1 MNLFDLLS
9 QSMMSNQSVDALS
22 QKTGESPVQIKK
34 LLAIA
39 IPLLILYMTKNASSK
54 EGAGSLAQALTQHKE
69 TGAVDQQIAKSD
81 EADGEKILGHIFGNN
96 TQNVMGGLAQ
106 NSGMNIGSVVKI
118 LAILAPILLSGLSAA
133 TNHASN
139 NAVAAPSGGFNLSD
153 GLDLGDIFSLFGG
166 AAKPQQAPQQAGFNM
181 DLLGSLLG
189 GNSKPQQSG
198 IDGSALINALLSVM
212 K

>member
-1 MNLFDLLS
+1 MNLLEMLS
-9 QSMMSNQSVDALS
+9 QSMMSTSSVDALS
-22 QKTGESPVQIKK
+22 EKTGEQPSQIKK

-39 IPLLILYMTKNASSK
+39 IPLLILYLSRNASSK
-54 EGAGSLAQALTQHKE
+54 EGASSLAEALNEHKE
-69 TGAVDQQIAKSD
+69 TGAVDRQIATAD

-96 TQNVMGGLAQ
+96 TNNVMGGLAQ
-106 NSGMNIGSVVKI
+106 NSGMDIGSVVKI
-118 LAILAPILLSGLSAA
+118 LAILAPILLNGLSAA
-133 TNHASN
+133 TNHASS
-139 NAVAAPSGGFNLSD
+139 NATAAPGGGFNLSD

-166 AAKPQQAPQQAGFNM
+166 AAQPQQQAQPAGFNM

-189 GNSKPQQSG
+189 GGNKPQQSG